1 MTLTEKMYVEGVIKQ
16 LTTALEVLH
25 EAEPGRTDDK
35 SYPHAVGWARSA
47 ITYALIDL
55 EKVNV

>member
-1 MTLTEKMYVEGVIKQ
+1 MTQTEKMYVEGVIRQ

-25 EAEPGRTDDK
+25 EAEPGRTDEK